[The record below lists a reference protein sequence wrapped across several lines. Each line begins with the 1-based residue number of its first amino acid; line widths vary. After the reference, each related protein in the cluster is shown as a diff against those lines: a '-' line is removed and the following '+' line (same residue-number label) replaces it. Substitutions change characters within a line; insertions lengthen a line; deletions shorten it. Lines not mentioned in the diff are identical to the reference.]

1 MKPVRS
7 RRGIIINKKSNIIDE
22 LLSSLPEKKL
32 RKAYAEAEKV
42 ILQIL
47 LSEIREKRG
56 IRQEDLKTF
65 SQSGASKLESRKD
78 MKISTLIEYLD
89 NLGLGIEIKA
99 YPKNSKNKSE
109 KEILI
114 LKA

>member
-1 MKPVRS
+1 MKT
-7 RRGIIINKKSNIIDE
+7 KKNSIIDE
-22 LLSSLPEKKL
+22 ISSSLPEKKI

-42 ILQIL
+42 ILQIR

-99 YPKNSKNKSE
+99 YPKNNKNKSE

>member
-1 MKPVRS
+1 MKT
-7 RRGIIINKKSNIIDE
+7 KKNSIIDE
-22 LLSSLPEKKL
+22 ISSSLPEKKI
-32 RKAYAEAEKV
+32 RKAYAEAEKA
-42 ILQIL
+42 ILQIR

-99 YPKNSKNKSE
+99 YPKNNKNKSE